1 MIPVRVSA
9 AAIALLLL
17 LRAVMAALLPLSG
30 DEAYYWLWSQHLSLG
45 YYDHPPA
52 IAWLIR
58 FGTLLLGDTELGVRL
73 SGVLLSLPATWFV
86 WRAAALLFEG
96 ASSPAPDAKGGENIK
111 NRAALAALL
120 FNLTLM
126 ASVELLAATPDMPS
140 LVAAAAFVFAL
151 AKVRA
156 SGDGRWW
163 LMVGVAGGL
172 GLLSKYS
179 GLFLGASALAWLV
192 VDRDA
197 RKWLL
202 TPWPYLGAGVALLV
216 WTPHLWWQSQHG
228 WMTFA
233 FQFGRVSGGSLTWR
247 FLAEFV
253 AAQAAMATPLILVLM
268 LVGLWR
274 ASRLSSPLL
283 MPAALVWVGIAYFL
297 GHALHDR
304 VQGNWPCFLY
314 PALAILAAQA
324 FAVAGRMRW
333 LSLAAAP
340 LAAILLLLAYAQAQ
354 FGIIPL
360 ARDPAARLLGRDFRP
375 AADVAAALAG
385 TGLAKAILTTDYETT
400 AWLRFYY
407 PKVPVAQVNQPQRY
421 LWAPSLPP
429 DRSAGL
435 MIYLV
440 EARRDRR
447 ADVQAHFRRV
457 GFPTQ
462 LQTHSSLYLAYPVE
476 QPLQSAIGRM
486 P

>member
-1 MIPVRVSA
+1 MIPLRVSA

-30 DEAYYWLWSQHLSLG
+30 DEAYYWLWSRHLSLG

-58 FGTLLLGDTELGVRL
+58 LGTLLLGDTELGVRL

-86 WRAAALLFEG
+86 WRAAALLFDDP
-96 ASSPAPDAKGGENIK
+96 SSPVSDAKDGGGIK
-111 NRAALAALL
+111 DRAALAALL

-140 LVAAAAFVFAL
+140 LVAASAFVFAL
-151 AKVRA
+151 AKVRQGHPPLRARSALAGEVPVAGPGA
-156 SGDGRWW
+156 SEGRRGSGIWW
-163 LMVGVAGGL
+163 LAVGVAGGL

-179 GLFLGASALAWLV
+179 GLFLGAGALAWLV
-192 VDRDA
+192 ADRDA
-197 RKWLL
+197 RKWLA
-202 TPWPYLGAGVALLV
+202 TPWPWAGAGVALLI

-233 FQFGRVSGGSLTWR
+233 FQFGRVSSGGLTWR
-247 FLAEFV
+247 FLAEFA
-253 AAQAAMATPLILVLM
+253 AAQAAMATPLIFVLM
-268 LVGLWR
+268 LAGPWR
-274 ASRLSSPLL
+274 GRRPSSPPPVPPP
-283 MPAALVWVGIAYFL
+283 PAPGGIAPFPGPPPPPPGP
-297 GHALHDR
+297 GHPAR
-304 VQGNWPCFLY
+304 VPH
-314 PALAILAAQA
+314 PAR
-324 FAVAGRMRW
+324 G
-333 LSLAAAP
+333 
-340 LAAILLLLAYAQAQ
+340 AQAQ
-354 FGIIPL
+354 FGVIPL
-360 ARDPAARLLGRDFRP
+360 AKDPAARLLGRDFRP

-429 DRSAGL
+429 DRSKGL

-462 LQTHSSLYLAYPVE
+462 LQTPRSLYLAYPVE
-476 QPLQSAIGRM
+476 QPRQAVVGRM